1 MCNVT
6 PIVYAG
12 GTITSPK
19 REFPTK
25 TRWVRRYGILII
37 CLDHL
42 KDELSGSGS
51 ANGYKVNPMARLS
64 SRHDTAP
71 TDTDQLIER
80 ARRAIHESKIAL
92 ENFAWL
98 EQKIREQKAE
108 LDLES

>member
-1 MCNVT
+1 
-6 PIVYAG
+6 
-12 GTITSPK
+12 
-19 REFPTK
+19 
-25 TRWVRRYGILII
+25 
-37 CLDHL
+37 
-42 KDELSGSGS
+42 
-51 ANGYKVNPMARLS
+51 MARLS

-80 ARRAIHESKIAL
+80 ARRAIYESKIAL